1 MEVKIS
7 VILPAYNAEKYI
19 AKTIESLLEQTI
31 KDFEIIC
38 INDGS
43 KDNTL
48 KLLNS
53 YAKNDKRLVII
64 DKKNEGVWKARFD
77 GIKQARGKYITF
89 IDSDDYV
96 NNDFLEKLYKNITK
110 NNSDIAICGFQRID
124 FETKKIISREMKY
137 SEDRIIDMKKNPE
150 EVISI
155 NTALWNKM
163 YRAELLKGL
172 ENLKNPPRILED
184 MMFLAML
191 YLNVQKITFVDEI
204 LYNYMVIQGS
214 AMNTLKKEE
223 IENIQQAMLE
233 VQEKYNRANAA
244 KERKEILADMAF
256 LHFGISL
263 MLKASENESM
273 NFKEIYLN
281 NLRYLDT
288 NFKQWRKSKYL
299 KLGYSLKK
307 GSSNFKVAIVKKIYI
322 FHCFRFFISL
332 YKLITKTLKIDIKW

>member
-307 GSSNFKVAIVKKIYI
+307 GSLNFKVAIVKKIYI